1 MSGGDIKGNTKAIL
15 GLLCCLR
22 FWGTWGYGEHSWAC
36 LWRVLSYLCGLA
48 GTVPTLYILQASG
61 ERGSWL
67 LSANR
72 RGLIAV
78 TVSVVANII

>member
-1 MSGGDIKGNTKAIL
+1 MAIPGLLWLVEIL
-15 GLLCCLR
+15 GYLGLGRTQLN
-22 FWGTWGYGEHSWAC
+22 WS
-36 LWRVLSYLCGLA
+36 LSSEGLELSLK
-48 GTVPTLYILQASG
+48 TCWYSPHLYILQASG